1 MFLWNERCPNRKK
14 TYIICIIHKHC
25 LAYSIHIIAINLIKF
40 NPGLNSWV
48 TMTLQYTGTIHK
60 DMHICLIAFQILTLY
75 PNVWISLL
83 LPQKT
88 LSPTTLQFFFVF
100 QFCKCYICSIN
111 NTWVT
116 DEYRGV
122 PLTSFR
128 ADFSAFLRS
137 QFVKFRLLPS
147 GAFTSWWDQLWS
159 LLLLLVTRRRCSL
172 TRALTRR
179 PE

>member
-1 MFLWNERCPNRKK
+1 MNWKYELFNLILPLRVCSYGMNAVLIGKK
-14 TYIICIIHKHC
+14 HTLYFIHKHC
-25 LAYSIHIIAINLIKF
+25 LAYSIHIIAINLIKC

-128 ADFSAFLRS
+128 ADF
-137 QFVKFRLLPS
+137 FRLPS
-147 GAFTSWWDQLWS
+147 FA
-159 LLLLLVTRRRCSL
+159 VR
-172 TRALTRR
+172 
-179 PE
+179 